1 MTLSTTSLP
10 HAYVYRPRLTRTQ
23 RALWAV
29 GRALD
34 ALRVPVIRLGRF
46 SA

>member
-1 MTLSTTSLP
+1 MSISTATHP
-10 HAYVYRPRLTRTQ
+10 TAYVYRPELTRVE

-29 GRALD
+29 GSALD
-34 ALRVPVIRLGRF
+34 ALRVPVLRLGRF